1 MKKIRFKQEN
11 EQPREILGISSLHAD
26 FQIAWS
32 VNNALQINLSK
43 TKDVSISVKNNEK
56 SETLNF
62 SLFLYDD
69 SDENYYFLL
78 SNKDNGKNLSS
89 KYKNID
95 YFFILKPKAFSL
107 PDVSTKISSSEF
119 INGTFIIQTD
129 TVLKKILNKLF
140 EY

>member
-32 VNNALQINLSK
+32 INNALQINLSK
-43 TKDVSISVKNNEK
+43 TEDVSISVKKNEK

-62 SLFLYDD
+62 SLFLYND
-69 SDENYYFLL
+69 SDENCYFLL
-78 SNKDNGKNLSS
+78 SNKDKGKNLSP

-95 YFFILKPKAFSL
+95 YFFIVKSKTLSL
-107 PDVSTKISSSEF
+107 PDVSSKISGSKFVNGAF
-119 INGTFIIQTD
+119 ILQTD
-129 TVLKKILNKLF
+129 MVLNKIMNKLF